1 MYICEE
7 NNKANILIMHMQQQ
21 SIDEIK
27 NRNVGLIDKVVK
39 CLARLYKNELNV
51 QLIDIRTT
59 TVQNRKETQWINRLN
74 QSYIILY
81 RLSSISD
88 IYVTLLLHID

>member
-7 NNKANILIMHMQQQ
+7 NNRANMLIMHMQQQ

-27 NRNVGLIDKVVK
+27 NRNIGLIDKVVK

-51 QLIDIRTT
+51 QLIDICTT
-59 TVQNRKETQWINRLN
+59 TVQNRKETQWINTLN